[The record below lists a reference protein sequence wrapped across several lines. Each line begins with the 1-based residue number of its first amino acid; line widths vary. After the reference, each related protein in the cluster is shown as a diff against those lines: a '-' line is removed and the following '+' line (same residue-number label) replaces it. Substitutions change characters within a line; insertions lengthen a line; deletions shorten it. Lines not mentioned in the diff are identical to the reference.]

1 MEKIFYLCVTLTHR
15 VFHFFPNWSNTV
27 VAQRRPAQLEGF
39 FSQRSFFVCLFAFC
53 LSAVPSHLPG
63 RNQLVSSL
71 IVKSASR
78 QLARTHSKK
87 VAGSIPGPGALL
99 CGVSESPPPW
109 TVCVLSR
116 FSFFLPQSRKLHVRR
131 MGISKLFVCRSEC
144 VTGFVCRRSVSMSGT
159 CPGCVNPRLHPKT
172 AGSSPATLRDP
183 GSRRHSYRKWTA
195 GTSEPR
201 GKTNGALSY

>member
-99 CGVSESPPPW
+99 CGVSESPPPLDCVCSLQVLLLPP
-109 TVCVLSR
+109 TV
-116 FSFFLPQSRKLHVRR
+116 Q
-131 MGISKLFVCRSEC
+131 
-144 VTGFVCRRSVSMSGT
+144 
-159 CPGCVNPRLHPKT
+159 KT
-172 AGSSPATLRDP
+172 AREA
-183 GSRRHSYRKWTA
+183 
-195 GTSEPR
+195 
-201 GKTNGALSY
+201 NGNL